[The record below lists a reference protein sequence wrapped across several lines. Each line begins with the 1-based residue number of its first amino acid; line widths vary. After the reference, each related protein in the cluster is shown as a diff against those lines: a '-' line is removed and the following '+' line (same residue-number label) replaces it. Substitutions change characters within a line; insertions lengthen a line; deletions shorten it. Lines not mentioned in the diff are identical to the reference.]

1 MKLIKIGVI
10 GNSNKGKSFILS
22 KLSKIALPSGTS
34 IRTEGLSV
42 KYPDCELFKNR
53 KIALLDSAGLE
64 TPVIKDKIDKENK
77 KENVGGIE
85 KNINIS
91 KENNNK
97 NELDNRKNSNR
108 ENGENTGNEL
118 FKEKSREKIMTEL
131 FLQNYII
138 YNSDFLIVVVGIL
151 TYSEQ
156 KILNRIKSE
165 LKRARINKTLYIIHN
180 LITYTTVDQVKS
192 YIVETLLNSATFELE
207 EHIIIN
213 MEIEQRTKGV
223 CYHEKSNVPQMYQIY
238 HLIYANEYSDA
249 GKEYNST
256 YCQTCLAC

>member
-1 MKLIKIGVI
+1 M
-10 GNSNKGKSFILS
+10 
-22 KLSKIALPSGTS
+22 
-34 IRTEGLSV
+34 
-42 KYPDCELFKNR
+42 FKNR

-64 TPVIKDKIDKENK
+64 TPVIKDKIDKK
-77 KENVGGIE
+77 KENIE

-91 KENNNK
+91 KENKNK
-97 NELDNRKNSNR
+97 NEIDNRQKSNR

-138 YNSDFLIVVVGIL
+138 YYSDILIVVVGIL

-180 LITYTTVDQVKS
+180 LITYTTVNQVKS
-192 YIVETLLNSATFELE
+192 YINEMLLNSATFELE
-207 EHIIIN
+207 
-213 MEIEQRTKGV
+213 MQV
-223 CYHEKSNVPQMYQIY
+223 
-238 HLIYANEYSDA
+238 
-249 GKEYNST
+249 
-256 YCQTCLAC
+256 